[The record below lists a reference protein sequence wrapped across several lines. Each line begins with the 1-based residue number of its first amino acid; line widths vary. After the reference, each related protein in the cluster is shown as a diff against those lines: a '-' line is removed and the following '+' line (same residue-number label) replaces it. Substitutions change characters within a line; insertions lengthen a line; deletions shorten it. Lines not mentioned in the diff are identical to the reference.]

1 MNRLKLLAAKLL
13 VLDTTIKAV
22 VLASAL
28 CVLANNPFS
37 AFAGGETG
45 MSEEIPDIKLTG
57 NNSYEGLS
65 DIIHA
70 CFIMFRENLSKSDG
84 SECHPLYMALSTVH
98 QVLGQNMHKED
109 MKKYC
114 NTCTG
119 RTRDEIGYMT
129 NMMNNILKYQ
139 CGSCSSFSCASRD
152 YFLGKTNVVTS
163 NPRSVEEFKSG
174 NFDIEDV
181 GRCPF

>member
-1 MNRLKLLAAKLL
+1 MTKRGKRF
-13 VLDTTIKAV
+13 AV

-37 AFAGGETG
+37 VSAGGETG

-57 NNSYEGLS
+57 NNSYEGLES
-65 DIIHA
+65 IIHTL
-70 CFIMFRENLSKSDG
+70 FVELRENLSKPDR
-84 SECHPLYMALSTVH
+84 SECHELFLTLYRVH

-119 RTRDEIGYMT
+119 RVRDEIGYMT
-129 NMMNNILKYQ
+129 NMMNNILEYK
-139 CGSCSSFSCASRD
+139 CGSCSSCACGSQE

-163 NPRSVEEFKSG
+163 KPRSVEEFKSG
-174 NFDIEDV
+174 NFDVEDV
-181 GRCPF
+181 GSCPF